1 METKIFNIDS
11 INRNLTKYPNSSNFT
26 YNTMDTIDNTTARV
40 IPFNE
45 KNVIGIKILSIEVP
59 NTMYYINATCGNNT
73 FSVDGTPYIVPSGSY
88 TIADL
93 ITTLNSLVIILQ
105 FSIVE
110 YEGKVVILSNDPSNH
125 TLVFPSITTGY
136 QSFGQLLGFINNTYI
151 VTPTDETG
159 ENALII
165 PQVQYFFL
173 RLNDLGNIINNNTNY
188 VAKLLLSKTAQNSS
202 TISLAAYDYISNPIN
217 LDQPQDIKEL
227 KISLE
232 DRLGNIIDLNGSNF
246 SFTLEL
252 TIITNAILKNYD
264 QIKFYSEPVMQRLL
278 QSKMLAYFEK
288 KVSKD
293 VNDSLTGTY
302 NTNLSNLN
310 NQMEYN
316 PFGNR
321 NDYNTNLQLSYF
333 HNMEI
338 NK

>member
-1 METKIFNIDS
+1 METKIYNIDS
-11 INRNLTKYPNSSNFT
+11 TFRNLTKYPNSSNFT
-26 YNTMDTIDNTTARV
+26 YNILDNIVNSSAQV

-59 NTMYYINATCGNNT
+59 NTMYFINLTKGNNT

-88 TIADL
+88 TITDL
-93 ITTLNSLVIILQ
+93 IAKLNALVIILQ
-105 FSIVE
+105 FSLIP
-110 YEGKVVILSNDPSNH
+110 YEGKVIILSNDPTNH
-125 TLVFPSITTGY
+125 TIEFPFITNGY

-151 VTPTDETG
+151 VTPTDTTG

-202 TISLAAYDYISNPIN
+202 TISLAAFDYISNPIN
-217 LDQPQDIKEL
+217 LEQPQDIKEL

-232 DRLGNIIDLNGSNF
+232 DKLGNILDLIGTNF

-252 TIITNAILKNYD
+252 TIITNAILKNYE
-264 QIKFYSEPVMQRLL
+264 QIKFYSEPVMHRIL
-278 QSKMLAYFEK
+278 QAKMLAYYEK
-288 KVSKD
+288 EVSKE

-302 NTNLSNLN
+302 NNNLVNLN
-310 NQMEYN
+310 NKM
-316 PFGNR
+316 
-321 NDYNTNLQLSYF
+321 
-333 HNMEI
+333 
-338 NK
+338 